1 MPAGKIAVLDLRTR
15 RLQPSINLTPGVDG
29 MAWAALVFKIGDHG
43 QLTRFH
49 RFIRRDTVMTID
61 QLRQLC
67 LSFPGATEKVTWG
80 NDLTFR
86 VDEKIFAVTVLE
98 PAPVWLS
105 FKCSPENFAEL
116 TERAGIIPA
125 PYLARAKW
133 IALETKDALPDQE
146 LAQLLRQSYD
156 LVFAKLPRKTRESVM
171 QQGKPA
177 RKPGARSKHG
187 ESKVSN
193 RKTKQRRKKS

>member
-1 MPAGKIAVLDLRTR
+1 
-15 RLQPSINLTPGVDG
+15 
-29 MAWAALVFKIGDHG
+29 MAWPGRSDLVFKIGDHG

-156 LVFAKLPRKTRESVM
+156 LVFANLPRKTRESVM

-177 RKPGARSKHG
+177 RKPGARSKHRK
-187 ESKVSN
+187 SKVSN
-193 RKTKQRRKKS
+193 RKTREGKNRKGS